1 MNMYLEELND
11 AYKVLYYGYT
21 DMATPEDQR
30 KGIHD
35 IQRFKCYPP
44 YPWKM
49 DGVDHIN
56 DDPRLFFNACINAGL
71 VMFVRKEDVDNRYEE
86 TITYEQWL
94 TKHQS
99 EPGFVNH
106 MTNGF
111 KPKDY

>member
-1 MNMYLEELND
+1 
-11 AYKVLYYGYT
+11 
-21 DMATPEDQR
+21 
-30 KGIHD
+30 
-35 IQRFKCYPP
+35 
-44 YPWKM
+44 M

-56 DDPRLFFNACINAGL
+56 DDPRLFFNACVNAGL